1 MARQGRAR
9 QGKGAKHIGDE
20 MSKAYFGGLPTAI
33 DVRKLSDSFGE
44 PDVGRTITHEE
55 IEAALGIEHA
65 SNRYRTVVLSW
76 RRKLL
81 SESNIELGAVPGV
94 GFKVLAADER
104 ISGSISSFQCGTRK
118 QMRSVRRA
126 MLVRTDDEILRR
138 KQDVMQRTGSAI
150 AAQASVLMKSI
161 EPPKPTSALPK
172 PARTE

>member
-1 MARQGRAR
+1 
-9 QGKGAKHIGDE
+9 

-94 GFKVLAADER
+94 GLKVLAADER